1 MLSTTNFRLFDSPI
15 WKLFEADNITDPCG
29 DKYFVFQN
37 LNQNLYLKIKMWTYF
52 CIILLYNCFSH
63 DLSTGTNERER
74 SIKTERPFASKV
86 ILAVVLKT
94 GMFIYLAFDDNLLS
108 YLLFEVGH
116 LAYVWISWRHQYF
129 LQISLGTI

>member
-1 MLSTTNFRLFDSPI
+1 MLSTTNFRLFKSPI
-15 WKLFEADNITDPCG
+15 WKLFEAENIPNPRG

-37 LNQNLYLKIKMWTYF
+37 LNQNLYLKIKLWTYF
-52 CIILLYNCFSH
+52 CIIWLYSCFSH

-86 ILAVVLKT
+86 MKAVAPKT

-116 LAYVWISWRHQYF
+116 LAYVWISWRHRYF
-129 LQISLGTI
+129 LQISLDTI